1 MIKFYRGTKAKYQES
16 PSTYTDG
23 IYFTTDSNEILING
37 GVYGKN
43 ADASVT
49 TENVVVAGGPLADA
63 IKNWPTDAA
72 WNADG
77 NRIIPAGTSMQTLTE
92 KLFLQAT
99 PGSVSWSVAW
109 DPTLKEPTVALQKSD
124 KTDAGSEAEVGTS
137 LIVKTTTNS
146 GINNNTRVATCT
158 ASEGYFDTTD
168 GSWNEGNKEVTAA
181 GNSTG
186 TLAVEYSWNGEVI
199 SGFTSQST
207 TVKVVKDTNTFKVAQ
222 SGITATSS
230 TFAEQTVYASD
241 NTKKVV
247 TSISATL
254 KDTHKTSKV
263 LTSSKTDTITGY
275 YRWNAFVSDSIDITK
290 TESSW
295 KFAKSGSKTV
305 SSVTA
310 ADQKYIVVLVP
321 SGFTLTKAQQ
331 MNLDFIGSF
340 STKDVTLTI
349 GGGSDTHAY
358 KMYYWQNTS
367 GSDATVDNI
376 TIS

>member
-1 MIKFYRGTKAKYQES
+1 MIKFYRGTKAKYQEN
-16 PSTYTDG
+16 PSNYTDG

-109 DPTLKEPTVALQKSD
+109 DPTLKEPTVQLMKSD
-124 KTDAGSEAEVGTS
+124 KSDAGSEAEVGTS

-146 GINNNTRVATCT
+146 GINANTRVATCT

-168 GSWNEGNKEVTAA
+168 GVWNEGNKQVTAT
-181 GNSTG
+181 GSSTG
-186 TLAVEYSWNGEVI
+186 TLAVKYSWNDTVL
-199 SGFTSQST
+199 SGFESQST
-207 TVKVVKDTNTFKVAQ
+207 VVKVAKDTNTFKVSQ
-222 SGITATSS
+222 SGITATSNA
-230 TFAEQTVYASD
+230 FASQTVYASD

-247 TSISATL
+247 PSVSATL
-254 KDTHKTSKV
+254 NDTHKTSKT
-263 LTSSKTDTITGY
+263 LSSSKTDTITGY
-275 YRWNAFVSDSIDITK
+275 YRWSAFATDSIDITK
-290 TESSW
+290 TESFW
-295 KFAKSGSKTV
+295 QFTKSKTV

-310 ADQKYIVVLVP
+310 ANQKYIVVLVP

-340 STKDVTLTI
+340 STKDVNLTI

-358 KMYYWQNTS
+358 KMYYWQNTT
-367 GSDATVDNI
+367 GSDASVDNI

>member
-1 MIKFYRGTKAKYQES
+1 MIKFYRGTRAKYQES

-23 IYFTTDSNEILING
+23 IYFTTDTAEIFINEQ
-37 GVYGKN
+37 VYGKN

-49 TENVVVAGGPLADA
+49 TEDVVVAGGPLADA
-63 IKNWPTDAA
+63 IKNWPTDEA
-72 WNADG
+72 WNSAG
-77 NRIIPAGTSMQTLTE
+77 NKIIPAGTSMQALTE

-99 PGSVSWSVAW
+99 PGTVVWSVAW

-124 KTDAGSEAEVGTS
+124 KSDAGSEIEVGTS

-146 GINNNTRVATCT
+146 GIKNNTRGATFT

-168 GSWNEGNKEVTAA
+168 GSWNKGNKVVSATGDSE
-181 GNSTG
+181 G
-186 TLAVEYSWNGEVI
+186 TLAVEYSWNSEVI
-199 SGFTSQST
+199 SDFASQST
-207 TVKVVKDTNTFKVAQ
+207 TVKVQPNLNTFKVSQ
-222 SGITATSS
+222 SGITAKSS
-230 TFAEQTVYASD
+230 AFASQTVYASD

-247 TSISATL
+247 SSVSATL
-254 KDTHKTSKV
+254 NDTHKTSKV
-263 LTSSKTDTITGY
+263 LSSSKSDTITGY
-275 YRWNAFVSDSIDITK
+275 YRWSAFAADSIDINK

-295 KFAKSGSKTV
+295 KFTKSKTV

-321 SGFTLTKAQQ
+321 SGFTLKTASQ
-331 MNLDFIGSF
+331 MNLDFTGSF

-367 GSDATVDNI
+367 GSNATVDNI

>member
-1 MIKFYRGTKAKYQES
+1 MIKFYRGTRAKYQES

-23 IYFTTDSNEILING
+23 IYFTTDTAEIFINEQ
-37 GVYGKN
+37 VYGKN

-49 TENVVVAGGPLADA
+49 TEDVVVAGGPLADA
-63 IKNWPTDAA
+63 IKNWPTDEA
-72 WNADG
+72 WNSAG
-77 NRIIPAGTSMQTLTE
+77 NKIIPAGTSMQTLTE

-99 PGSVSWSVAW
+99 PGTVVWSVAW

-124 KTDAGSEAEVGTS
+124 KSDAGKEIEVGTS

-168 GSWNEGNKEVTAA
+168 GTWHEGNKEVSAT
-181 GNSTG
+181 GKSTG
-186 TLAVEYSWNGEVI
+186 TLAVEYSWNNAVL
-199 SGFTSQST
+199 SGFESQST
-207 TVKVVKDTNTFKVAQ
+207 TVKVVKGTNTFKVSQ

-230 TFAEQTVYASD
+230 AFAAQTVYASD

-247 TSISATL
+247 SSVSATL
-254 KDTHKTSKV
+254 NDTHKTSKV
-263 LTSSKTDTITGY
+263 LSSSKSDTITGY
-275 YRWNAFVSDSIDITK
+275 YRWSAFAADSIDITK

-295 KFAKSGSKTV
+295 KFTTSKTV

-321 SGFTLTKAQQ
+321 SGFTLKTASQ
-331 MNLDFIGSF
+331 MNLDFTGSF

-367 GSDATVDNI
+367 GSNATVDNI

>member
-1 MIKFYRGTKAKYQES
+1 MIKFYRGTKAKYQEN
-16 PSTYTDG
+16 PSNYTDG

-49 TENVVVAGGPLADA
+49 TEDVVVAGGPLADA

-72 WNADG
+72 WNSDG
-77 NRIIPAGTSMQTLTE
+77 NKIIPAGTSMQTLTE

-109 DPTLKEPTVALQKSD
+109 DPTLKEPTVQLMKSD
-124 KTDAGSEAEVGTS
+124 KSDAGSEAEVGTS

-168 GSWNEGNKEVTAA
+168 GVWNEGNKKVTAT
-181 GNSTG
+181 GSSTG
-186 TLAVEYSWNGEVI
+186 TLAVEYSWNNTVLA
-199 SGFTSQST
+199 GFESQST
-207 TVKVVKDTNTFKVAQ
+207 VVKVAKDTNTFKVSQ
-222 SGITATSS
+222 SGVTATSS
-230 TFAEQTVYASD
+230 AFASQTVYASD

-247 TSISATL
+247 PSVSATL
-254 KDTHKTSKV
+254 NDTHKTSKT
-263 LTSSKTDTITGY
+263 LSSSKTDTITGY
-275 YRWNAFVSDSIDITK
+275 YRWSAFATDSIDITK

-295 KFAKSGSKTV
+295 QFTKSKTV

-310 ADQKYIVVLVP
+310 SDQKYIVVLVP

-340 STKDVTLTI
+340 STKDVNLTI

-358 KMYYWQNTS
+358 KMYYWQNTT
-367 GSDATVDNI
+367 GSDASVDNI

>member
-23 IYFTTDSNEILING
+23 IYFTTDSNEILVNG

-49 TENVVVAGGPLADA
+49 TEDVVVAGGPLADA
-63 IKNWPTDAA
+63 INNWPTDAA
-72 WNADG
+72 WNSDG

-109 DPTLKEPTVALQKSD
+109 DPTLKEPTVQLMKSD
-124 KTDAGSEAEVGTS
+124 KSDAGTEAEVGTS

-168 GSWNEGNKEVTAA
+168 GTWNEGNKEVTAT
-181 GNSTG
+181 GSSTG
-186 TLAVEYSWNGEVI
+186 TLAVEYSWNNTVL
-199 SGFTSQST
+199 SGFESQST
-207 TVKVVKDTNTFKVAQ
+207 VVKVAKDTNTFKVSQ

-230 TFAEQTVYASD
+230 AFASQTVYASD

-247 TSISATL
+247 PSVSATL
-254 KDTHKTSKV
+254 NDTHKTSKV
-263 LTSSKTDTITGY
+263 LSSSKSDTITGY
-275 YRWNAFVSDSIDITK
+275 YRWSAFAADSIDITK

-295 KFAKSGSKTV
+295 QFTKSKTV

-321 SGFTLTKAQQ
+321 SGFTLKTASQ
-331 MNLDFIGSF
+331 MNLDFTGSF

-367 GSDATVDNI
+367 GSNATVDNI

>member
-63 IKNWPTDAA
+63 IKNWPTDTA
-72 WNADG
+72 WNSNG

-99 PGSVSWSVAW
+99 PGSVSWSVEW
-109 DPTLKEPTVALQKSD
+109 DPTLKEPTVQLMKTDKS
-124 KTDAGSEAEVGTS
+124 DAGSEAEVGTS

-168 GSWNEGNKEVTAA
+168 GVWNEGNKEVTAS
-181 GNSTG
+181 GSSTG
-186 TLAVEYSWNGEVI
+186 TLAVEYSWNDAVL
-199 SGFTSQST
+199 SGFESQST
-207 TVKVVKDTNTFKVAQ
+207 VVKVAKDTNTFKVSQ

-230 TFAEQTVYASD
+230 AFASQTVYASD

-247 TSISATL
+247 SSVSATL
-254 KDTHKTSKV
+254 NDTHKTSKV
-263 LTSSKTDTITGY
+263 LSSSKSDTITGY
-275 YRWNAFVSDSIDITK
+275 YRWSAFAADSIDITK

-295 KFAKSGSKTV
+295 QFTKSKTV

-321 SGFTLTKAQQ
+321 SGFTLKTASQ
-331 MNLDFIGSF
+331 MNLDFTGSF
-340 STKDVTLTI
+340 STKDITLTI

-367 GSDATVDNI
+367 GSNATVDNI

>member
-1 MIKFYRGTKAKYQES
+1 MIQFYRGTKAKYLES
-16 PSTYTDG
+16 PSTYNDG
-23 IYFTTDSNEILING
+23 IYFTTDTNEILVNEE
-37 GVYGKN
+37 VYGKN

-72 WNADG
+72 WNLDG

-99 PGSVSWSVAW
+99 PGSVSWSVEW
-109 DPTLKEPTVALQKSD
+109 DPTLKEPTVQLMKSD
-124 KTDAGSEAEVGTS
+124 KSDAGTEAEVGTS

-146 GINNNTRVATCT
+146 GINDNTRVATCT

-168 GSWNEGNKEVTAA
+168 GVWNEGNKEVTAT
-181 GNSTG
+181 GGSTG
-186 TLAVEYSWNGEVI
+186 TLAVEYSWNDTVL
-199 SGFTSQST
+199 SGFESQST
-207 TVKVVKDTNTFKVAQ
+207 VVKVKKDTNTFKVSQ

-230 TFAEQTVYASD
+230 AFASQTVYASD

-247 TSISATL
+247 PSVSATL
-254 KDTHKTSKV
+254 NDTHKTSKV
-263 LTSSKTDTITGY
+263 LSSSKSDTITGY
-275 YRWNAFVSDSIDITK
+275 YRWNAFAADSIDITK

-295 KFAKSGSKTV
+295 KFTKSKTV

-321 SGFTLTKAQQ
+321 SGFTLKTASQ
-331 MNLDFIGSF
+331 MNLDFTGSF

-367 GSDATVDNI
+367 GSNATVDNI